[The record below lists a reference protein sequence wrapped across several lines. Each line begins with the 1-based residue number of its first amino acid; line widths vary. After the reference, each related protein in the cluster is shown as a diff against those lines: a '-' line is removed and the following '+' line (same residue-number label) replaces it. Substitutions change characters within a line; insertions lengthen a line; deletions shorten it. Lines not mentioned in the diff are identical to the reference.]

1 MTSQRARAAD
11 GAATEGGRGH
21 PATIL
26 LLCLAQFVDV
36 LGVTVVVTALPSML
50 ADLHAPASS
59 AALVVTAYAMLF
71 GGLLMFGARL
81 GDRFGHRRVL
91 LWGLALFAGGSF
103 LAATA
108 TSVVMLVVAR
118 GIQGAAAAV
127 SVPAAL
133 RLLSAVASD
142 ETARRRALAA
152 WSAAG
157 AAAGASGFLLG
168 GLVTQVAGWRT
179 VFWLN
184 VPLAL
189 LIGAGLR
196 VMLPADRGERRH
208 RLDVAGAVL
217 LTTAVMA
224 AVAGAS
230 FAERPGRLTAGLQ
243 LIVVAV
249 VLSAAF
255 VWTERRVRAPLVPA
269 SAVRHPR
276 LRTGAAASFLNTAT
290 TSSAMALATL
300 ELQSSFGASPAGAGL
315 LLLPFSL
322 FVIAGST
329 AAARVLRRRPART
342 TIGLGLGL
350 IAAGDAILLALRSG
364 IWAVPVG
371 VAVAGLGIGLS
382 SVAATTIG
390 TDVPADLAGTAAGV
404 LNTAAQL
411 GSALGI
417 AAMFVVAETTA
428 GTGWVIS
435 GAYLGWCCAAVAAA
449 AGAIVLTRRAP
460 AAAVDRP
467 GRRSA

>member
-1 MTSQRARAAD
+1 MTV
-11 GAATEGGRGH
+11 
-21 PATIL
+21 L

-50 ADLHAPASS
+50 ADLHAPASA
-59 AALVVTAYAMLF
+59 AALVVTSYAMLF
-71 GGLLMFGARL
+71 GGLLMLGARL

-91 LWGLALFAGGSF
+91 LCGLALFAGGSL

-108 TSVVMLVVAR
+108 TSVVTLAVAR
-118 GIQGAAAAV
+118 GTQGAAAAV

-142 ETARRRALAA
+142 ENDRRRALAA
-152 WSAAG
+152 WSATG

-168 GLVTQVAGWRT
+168 GLVTQVAGWRA

-196 VMLPADRGERRH
+196 ALLPADRGEPRH
-208 RLDVAGAVL
+208 RLDIAGAVL
-217 LTTAVMA
+217 LTAAVMA
-224 AVAGAS
+224 AVAGGS
-230 FAERPGRLTAGLQ
+230 LAERPERLVAGLL

-249 VLSAAF
+249 LLGAAF
-255 VWTERRVRAPLVPA
+255 VWTERRVAGPLVPVA
-269 SAVRHPR
+269 AVRHPR
-276 LRTGAAASFLNTAT
+276 LRTGAAGSFLNTAT
-290 TSSAMALATL
+290 TSSAVALATL
-300 ELQSSFGASPAGAGL
+300 ELQNSFGASPAQAGL
-315 LLLPFSL
+315 LFLPFSL
-322 FVIAGST
+322 CVIAGST
-329 AAARVLRRRPART
+329 AAAPLLRRRPPRAA
-342 TIGLGLGL
+342 IGLGLGL
-350 IAAGDAILLALRSG
+350 IAAGDATLLALHVG

-411 GSALGI
+411 GTALGI
-417 AAMFVVAETTA
+417 AAIFVVAQTTS
-428 GTGWVIS
+428 GTGWAIS
-435 GAYLGWCCAAVAAA
+435 GAYLGWCCAAAGAA
-449 AGAIVLTRRAP
+449 AGAVALARRSHDRPTGAP
-460 AAAVDRP
+460 AEE
-467 GRRSA
+467 RRDARGVGATPA